1 MILFGFFVAVGAVLS
16 NAIPKVFELNLLDR
30 FVLAI
35 FIFILFCYF
44 SLVFSL
50 LISMRL
56 GKNHQDHLVKSS
68 VDAVVY
74 FDNTHFRT
82 LNRLFSWDDVKQID
96 YTEET
101 DEAYLIT
108 NRYNIGGWRR
118 VLLWETEKDCIEY
131 IFVQPIGSTEY

>member
-1 MILFGFFVAVGAVLS
+1 MILFIIFVAAGTVLTDAIVGLFNLNFFDKIVSWLF
-16 NAIPKVFELNLLDR
+16 IYLVF
-30 FVLAI
+30 
-35 FIFILFCYF
+35 LFF
-44 SLVFSL
+44 SLVFSFL
-50 LISMRL
+50 LSMRL
-56 GKNHQDHLVKSS
+56 GENHQDHLMKSS

-74 FDNTHFRT
+74 FDTTHFRT
-82 LNRLFSWDDVKQID
+82 LDRLFSWDDVKRID

-118 VLLWETEKDCIEY
+118 VLLWETERDRIEY

>member
-1 MILFGFFVAVGAVLS
+1 MILFGFFVAVGTVLS
-16 NAIPKVFELNLLDR
+16 GVIPKFFELNYLDR
-30 FVLAI
+30 FMLTA
-35 FIFILFCYF
+35 FIFVLSCFLGLI
-44 SLVFSL
+44 FSL

-56 GKNHQDHLVKSS
+56 GKNHQDHLVKSN

-74 FDNTHFRT
+74 FDTTHFRT
-82 LNRLFSWDDVKQID
+82 FDRLFSWDDVKRID

-118 VLLWETEKDCIEY
+118 ALLWETERDRIEY
-131 IFVQPIGSTEY
+131 IFVQPIESTEY